1 MAKLSLAALVPLR
14 SDIAHKVTELD
25 QERENNAFCVYI
37 KGDKAEEPSRSFT
50 LITEELEEAREDFR
64 QIDEL
69 IHGANLAHN
78 ILWNKQEISL
88 FTAMQT
94 AKHMRKEAAS
104 LKRYGSMKKE
114 ELNTG
119 RFYNGGEQT
128 ITRAMYDIEK
138 ARENGFQLERK
149 VKRLSQLIEDECHKI
164 FLEFPQAEKYIDLE
178 D

>member
-14 SDIAHKVTELD
+14 SDIAHKVSELD
-25 QERENNAFCVYI
+25 QEREKNAFYVYV
-37 KGDKAEEPSRSFT
+37 KGEQAEEPTRSFA

-64 QIDEL
+64 VIDEL
-69 IHGANLAHN
+69 IHSANLAHK
-78 ILWNKQEISL
+78 ITWNNQEISL
-88 FTAMQT
+88 FTAMQI

-119 RFYNGGEQT
+119 GYFNGGDKT

-138 ARENGFQLERK
+138 ARESGLKLERK
-149 VKRLSQLIEDECHKI
+149 VKRLSQLIEDECHNI
-164 FLEFPQAEKYIDLE
+164 FLEFPQAEKYIELE